1 MQRMHRTQIYLQPD
15 LNADLDRL
23 ARERGTSKADLI
35 RLAARRF
42 VEQEQA
48 GGEDPLLG
56 LIGLGD
62 AGPGRVSEEHDRL
75 LAEQTFKSRSR

>member
-48 GGEDPLLG
+48 GDEDPLLG

-62 AGPGRVSEEHDRL
+62 AGPGQVSEEHDRL